1 MSPGDLRENARG
13 FEPRDLLVEPTRMI
27 DLRVDRRHIVRVID
41 WLNDV
46 GEDEAAARV
55 ERPRNSPQEKLSRFI
70 IAKP

>member
-1 MSPGDLRENARG
+1 
-13 FEPRDLLVEPTRMI
+13 
-27 DLRVDRRHIVRVID
+27 VID